1 MAKLPELI
9 DYYQERYASPPGAM
23 RNYAAYLKLLDIR
36 PGTRIVDI
44 GCGEGHL
51 LAEAKQVGLVPLGV
65 EIAMTALRL
74 ARQHIP
80 GVPLVLAA
88 GEALPFAAETFDVVT
103 CLGSLEHFS
112 DPLAGAREIARILR
126 KEGGVALIVVPNRRF
141 LGWRLLGKSGTEQ
154 QEVSELLLDREEWVE
169 LLAAAGLQVS
179 RVAKDPWHTKPRRSW
194 VHLLG
199 LYSAWHLIPLR
210 WTYQFAFVCRS
221 SR

>member
-1 MAKLPELI
+1 MAKLRELI

-23 RNYAAYLKLLDIR
+23 RDYAAYLKLLEIR

-51 LAEAKQVGLVPLGV
+51 LAEAKRAGLVPFGA
-65 EIAMTALRL
+65 EIAMSALRL
-74 ARQHIP
+74 ARQRLS
-80 GVPLVLAA
+80 GTPLVLAA
-88 GEALPFAAETFDVVT
+88 GEALPFAADTFDVVT

-112 DPLAGAREIARILR
+112 DPSAGAREIARILR
-126 KEGGVALIVVPNRRF
+126 REDGLALIAVPNRRF

-194 VHLLG
+194 IHRLG

-210 WTYQFAFVCRS
+210 WTYQFAFVCRAA
-221 SR
+221 R